1 MIKTGIAGIGGRMGS
16 TIASLCSRENDIEIN
31 LLTEVTGHKLINS
44 ELYNCKITDNLKDN
58 VNKID
63 VFIDFTTP
71 AATLL
76 SLKILKQANKPAVIG
91 TTGFKNNEL
100 EEIKDIARTIPV
112 VLSSN
117 YSIGVNVMLK
127 LLKEAVKVM
136 KNDYDIDIVEAH
148 HRMKKDAPS
157 GTAITLAKTIMEEK
171 NLDPEKNI
179 IYSRQ
184 GRENDRPRDQ
194 LGIFAVRGG
203 GVIGEHTVIM
213 ASMGDRIEIKHTAFS
228 RETFAAGAIKA
239 ARFIINQKPGLYDMN
254 DVLNIQKT

>member
-1 MIKTGIAGIGGRMGS
+1 MIKIGIAGIGGKMGG
-16 TIASLCSRENDIEIN
+16 TIASLCSKENDFEIC
-31 LLTEVTGHKLINS
+31 LLTEMTGHKLINT
-44 ELYNCKITDNLKDN
+44 ELYNCRVTDNLKDN

-76 SLKILKQANKPAVIG
+76 SLQILKQANKPAVIG
-91 TTGFKNNEL
+91 TTGFKNNEQ
-100 EEIKDIARTIPV
+100 EEIKNISKTIPV

-127 LLKEAVKVM
+127 LLKEAVKIM
-136 KNDYDIDIVEAH
+136 KDDYDIDIVESH

-157 GTAITLAKTIMEEK
+157 GTALTLAKTIMEEK
-171 NLDPEKNI
+171 KLDFNKNV

-184 GRENDRPRDQ
+184 GRDNDRPRDQ
-194 LGIFAVRGG
+194 LGVFAVRGG

-213 ASMGDRIEIKHTAFS
+213 ASMGDKIEIKHTAFS

-239 ARFIINQKPGLYDMN
+239 AKFIVKQKPGLYSMK
-254 DVLNIQKT
+254 DVLNI